1 MKYFCLLTMWI
12 ICLIPEV
19 KSQSPYTLNPSVEPR
34 LTLGSLLLNGGV
46 GLWER
51 ELEPLS
57 LDLIMSQDPNK
68 VNGLDRIA
76 TQNWNPKVA
85 KVSDAILYSSI
96 AIPLTLGLDQG
107 IAKGYGDV
115 SVMWL
120 QTLSLNFLATSLT
133 KVLVKRRRPYTYN
146 PDLDLRRKINTPEKR
161 RRNARLSFFSG
172 HTSTTAA
179 MAFFTAQTYNDF
191 YPDKNSRY
199 MVWASS
205 ALIPAA
211 VGLMRVKAG
220 RHYPT
225 DVIVGYLVGA
235 AVGILVPR
243 LHR

>member
-1 MKYFCLLTMWI
+1 MKYYCLLI
-12 ICLIPEV
+12 SLSLCLLLHT
-19 KSQSPYTLNPSVEPR
+19 KAQSPYTQNPSVEAR
-34 LTLGSLLLNGGV
+34 LTLGSLLLNGGTT
-46 GLWER
+46 LLER
-51 ELEPLS
+51 KLEPLS
-57 LDLIMSQDPNK
+57 IEYIMWQDPQK
-68 VNGLDRIA
+68 VNAFDRIA
-76 TQNWNPKVA
+76 TRNWNPKVA

-96 AIPLTLGLDQG
+96 AIPLSLGLDRG
-107 IAKGYGDV
+107 IAKEYGDV

-120 QTLSLNFLATSLT
+120 QTLSLNLLATSLT

-146 PDLDLRRKINTPEKR
+146 PNLDLRRQINSTEKR

-179 MAFFTAQTYNDF
+179 MSFFTAQTYNDF

-199 MVWASS
+199 IVWASS

-220 RHYPT
+220 RHYPS